1 MSFDLKRVQKSE
13 QRVEKFLRRNS
24 KTPSTA
30 AIHRLRTNTRRLE
43 TTFGTLSLHSSAG
56 LKRLLGDLA
65 VVRKRAG
72 KVRDMDVLTADVM
85 NIQQDSEQDCLVQL
99 LEHLGAERKRF
110 ARKLRRRIDAAN
122 PEFRH
127 NLKRSAKRLLKR
139 LKEADRHPADSAA
152 THAAMARTLSLSS
165 GLMEPVRLSRSN
177 LHEYRLKV
185 KELRNVLQLSAHP
198 DDSTFLKKLDEVK
211 DAIGD
216 WHDWKRLTDIAKD
229 VLQHGPSCELLKHLQ
244 KTSDSKFERALKLT
258 EQLRHDYVRA
268 KTPRAKRSSKLS
280 VPVVKAVAAIANT

>member
-99 LEHLGAERKRF
+99 LEHLGAERKRL
-110 ARKLRRRIDAAN
+110 ARKLRRRIDDAN
-122 PEFRH
+122 PEVWK
-127 NLKRSAKRLLKR
+127 NLKRSARRLLKR
-139 LKEADRHPADSAA
+139 LKEADKHPAESDA
-152 THAAMARTLSLSS
+152 TQAAMAKTLSLSF
-165 GLMEPVRLSRSN
+165 GLVEPSRLSKNN
-177 LHEYRLKV
+177 LHEFRLKV
-185 KELRNVLQLSAHP
+185 KELRNVLLLSAHP
-198 DDSTFLKKLDEVK
+198 DNSAFLKKLGEVK

-216 WHDWKRLTDIAKD
+216 WHDWETLIVIAKN
-229 VLQHGPSCELLKHLQ
+229 VLKHGPSCDLLKHLQ
-244 KTSDSKFERALKLT
+244 DASKLKYERALKLA
-258 EQLRHDYVRA
+258 EQLRQDYTRA
-268 KTPRAKRSSKLS
+268 KTSHSKRPTKLS
-280 VPVVKAVAAIANT
+280 APFMHAVTAIVNT